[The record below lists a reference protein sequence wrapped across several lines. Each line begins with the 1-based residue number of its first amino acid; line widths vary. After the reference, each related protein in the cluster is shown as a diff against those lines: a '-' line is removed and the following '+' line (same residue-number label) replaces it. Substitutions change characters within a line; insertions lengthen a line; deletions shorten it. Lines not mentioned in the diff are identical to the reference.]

1 MQFFWKCFEKLLQFE
16 NKKHCGSRHYRQHG
30 FREKFSTETAL
41 TVAANIIEHSARSEI
56 SRVPHMSIFP
66 LFRLWLLC
74 LSERRAEASLSSS
87 PPTHFSMHIFYLCL
101 CRLVCASLPILPS
114 MLFSLL
120 LVGKPLYGWACS
132 PQLNWIVGT
141 HKRSNTW
148 QVFVQFLPGLDFD
161 SFGQSTRLQDIV
173 VALPDCEVSFE
184 SPWVLFHGSVK
195 TYAEC
200 NWHSL

>member
-1 MQFFWKCFEKLLQFE
+1 MVPR
-16 NKKHCGSRHYRQHG
+16 GR
-30 FREKFSTETAL
+30 
-41 TVAANIIEHSARSEI
+41 ARSEI

-132 PQLNWIVGT
+132 PQLNWIVRT

-148 QVFVQFLPGLDFD
+148 LVFVQFLPGLDFD
-161 SFGQSTRLQDIV
+161 SFGQSTRLQDFV
-173 VALPDCEVSFE
+173 VAWWPLRQKEGQKP
-184 SPWVLFHGSVK
+184 SPWSTSCSRSSTDSCSWSSSVDAVFQK
-195 TYAEC
+195 QTNLQGVRE
-200 NWHSL
+200 

>member
-1 MQFFWKCFEKLLQFE
+1 
-16 NKKHCGSRHYRQHG
+16 
-30 FREKFSTETAL
+30 
-41 TVAANIIEHSARSEI
+41 
-56 SRVPHMSIFP
+56 MSIFP

-87 PPTHFSMHIFYLCL
+87 PPTHFYMRIFYLCL

-161 SFGQSTRLQDIV
+161 SFGQSTRLQDFV
-173 VALPDCEVSFE
+173 VAWWPLRQKEGQNRHPGRHRAAGHQQIRAPGRLQWMRSSRNKPTFKESENSYFE
-184 SPWVLFHGSVK
+184 KLAPKRILQRLELYCRSP
-195 TYAEC
+195 
-200 NWHSL
+200 